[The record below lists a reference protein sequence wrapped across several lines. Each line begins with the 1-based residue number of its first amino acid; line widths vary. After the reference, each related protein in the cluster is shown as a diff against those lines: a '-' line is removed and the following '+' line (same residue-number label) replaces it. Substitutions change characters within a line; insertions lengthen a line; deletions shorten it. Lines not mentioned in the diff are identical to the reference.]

1 MYLYLVR
8 HGEALSKDEDPE
20 QGLSG
25 VGRESIRKIS
35 AFAKGLGINVNH
47 VYHSGKKR
55 AMQTGLIFLE
65 SIHSDRGLLETDGLA
80 PMDDPAIWHE
90 RISRLNEDVMLVGH
104 LPHLAKVS
112 SMMLCGSMETKVLD
126 FDAGS
131 IACLKKSDDNSWAV
145 DWMMKPGLIQ

>member
-8 HGEALSKDEDPE
+8 HGEALGKEEDPE
-20 QGLSG
+20 QGLSAE
-25 VGRESIRKIS
+25 GRESVRKIS
-35 AFAKGLGINVNH
+35 AFTKGLDITVKQIF
-47 VYHSGKKR
+47 HSGKKR

-80 PMDDPAIWHE
+80 PMDDPSIWHE
-90 RISRLNEDVMLVGH
+90 RISRSNENVMLVGH

-112 SMMLCGSMETKVLD
+112 SMMLCGGMESKTLD

-131 IACLKKSDDNSWAV
+131 IACLKRSDANTWAV
-145 DWMMKPGLIQ
+145 DWMLKPGLIQ

>member
-8 HGEALSKDEDPE
+8 HGEALSKEEDPE

-25 VGRESIRKIS
+25 DGRDSIRKIS
-35 AFAKGLGINVNH
+35 AFTKGLGIKVKQ
-47 VYHSGKKR
+47 VFHSGKKR
-55 AMQTGLIFLE
+55 AMQTGLIFME
-65 SIHSDRGLLETDGLA
+65 SIQSERGLLETDGLA

-112 SMMLCGSMETKVLD
+112 SMMLCSGMEAKTLD

-131 IACLKKSDDNSWAV
+131 IACLKRSDDNTWAV